1 MLKKHA
7 DITMLTVA
15 PLYLRT

>member
-1 MLKKHA
+1 
-7 DITMLTVA
+7 MLTVGVNEVIIGQA